1 MRERIRA
8 RRLVG
13 WGCRLR
19 TTDYDSLMARTTL
32 KRLMM
37 VFLLIAAGCGTAED
51 PVLALKGRNVAADV
65 RSGRDATTA
74 AFEALE
80 QGDTDG
86 FLASMVRADSLRPGH
101 PTLRFH
107 LARALALAGRP
118 EEALAE
124 LTALSAAGM
133 RIRLDDPAFT
143 DLDSDPRF
151 EGLRAEQEVL
161 AIPRVHSRQAW
172 EGRDADLQPEGIAF
186 MPDGWRFGSVHKA
199 RIVSGANRTWVRTD
213 GYSAMGMEWDG
224 EWLWSAQTMTAEGG
238 AAASRI
244 GRSRVVAYDTEGL
257 ERAIFSPQDSL
268 EHWFGDLTIGSD
280 GVVVVSDS
288 RAPGLYRIVNGHMM
302 PWLTGDPFVSP
313 QGLAFLD
320 GFLYVAD
327 YSVGLFRVDPKAG
340 TIRWME
346 TPTDAVLMGIDGLEA
361 GGGFLWGI
369 QNGTN
374 PTRVVRIR
382 VSGDRIRDVKAF
394 DIGHPDHSDPT
405 LGLVRNDTLF
415 YVANSQWPL
424 FGPEGGEGVRQPPIV
439 LALPLDA
446 E

>member
-1 MRERIRA
+1 
-8 RRLVG
+8 
-13 WGCRLR
+13 
-19 TTDYDSLMARTTL
+19 MA
-32 KRLMM
+32 
-37 VFLLIAAGCGTAED
+37 FLLVSTGCGTPED
-51 PVLALKGRNVAADV
+51 PVLVLKGRNVAADMIA
-65 RSGRDATTA
+65 GREATTT

-80 QGDTDG
+80 KGDPEG
-86 FLASMVRADSLRPGH
+86 FLTWMIRADSLRPAH

-107 LARALALAGRP
+107 LARALALSGHS
-118 EEALAE
+118 EEALSV
-124 LTALSAAGM
+124 LSALSGAGM
-133 RIRLDDPAFT
+133 RVRLDDPAFK
-143 DLDSDPRF
+143 DLETESRF
-151 EGLRAEQEVL
+151 EALQAEQQVL

-172 EGRDADLQPEGIAF
+172 RGTDADLQPEGIAQ
-186 MPDGWRFGSVHKA
+186 MPDGWRLGSVHKA
-199 RIVSGANRTWVRTD
+199 RIMTGANRTWVRTD

-238 AAASRI
+238 ARASRV
-244 GRSRVVAYDTEGL
+244 GRSRIVAYDEQGR
-257 ERAIFSPQDSL
+257 ERAIFAPQDSL
-268 EHWFGDLTIGSD
+268 EHWFGDLTIGAD

-288 RAPGLYRIVNGHMM
+288 RAPGLYRIVNGYLM

-320 GFLYVAD
+320 GSLYVAD
-327 YSVGLFRVDPKAG
+327 YSLGLLHVNPKAG

-346 TPTDAVLMGIDGLEA
+346 TPPGTVLMGIDGLEA
-361 GGGFLWGI
+361 GGGYLWGI

-382 VSGDRIRDVKAF
+382 VSGDRIREVRAF
-394 DIGHPDHSDPT
+394 DVGHPDHSDPT
-405 LGLVRNDTLF
+405 LGVVRNDTLF

-424 FGPEGGEGVRQPPIV
+424 FGPEGGEGVRQAPLV